1 MEKTNKD
8 SKGDKNGAG
17 KDTQTLQRVR
27 SMELSSVSTKTGKK
41 PLNLKQGMKNQMSSH
56 LWLDILWRINWL
68 CF

>member
-1 MEKTNKD
+1 MEKMNKD

-27 SMELSSVSTKTGKK
+27 SVELSSVSTKTGKK
-41 PLNLKQGMKNQMSSH
+41 PLNLKQGMKNQMPSH